1 MLAAL
6 ALLVFPFMP
15 SWIGFWLAIIL
26 QQVSRLLSAIF
37 VLSSSSKT
45 FSLSNYSKVL
55 SESHWASFFHQA
67 SLGNNLNCQFLSNT
81 TLKHKAQN
89 FADDQVDLHAYDFTL
104 QLELL
109 YLMSSFLKKFMVYV
123 LFLFLFFLFTL
134 LFHGLYANQ
143 FEMSLVSPYFGL
155 ESSNKNSETCLS
167 LYGNNSCFD
176 FNRNLLQSTSMI
188 CFVQSM
194 KELKQLRIGS
204 NAFSVVWCVFSML
217 APFMFPCLLGSTWL
231 IKPLLCNSYIFTYA
245 WKYPVL
251 DLHMNT
257 CKLFVWVQ
265 VCSFFYLRGK
275 KLGKHFVLF
284 CLSPRLQGDGV
295 LGFNVGDG

>member
-1 MLAAL
+1 
-6 ALLVFPFMP
+6 
-15 SWIGFWLAIIL
+15 
-26 QQVSRLLSAIF
+26 
-37 VLSSSSKT
+37 
-45 FSLSNYSKVL
+45 
-55 SESHWASFFHQA
+55 
-67 SLGNNLNCQFLSNT
+67 
-81 TLKHKAQN
+81 
-89 FADDQVDLHAYDFTL
+89 
-104 QLELL
+104 
-109 YLMSSFLKKFMVYV
+109 
-123 LFLFLFFLFTL
+123 
-134 LFHGLYANQ
+134 
-143 FEMSLVSPYFGL
+143 
-155 ESSNKNSETCLS
+155 
-167 LYGNNSCFD
+167 
-176 FNRNLLQSTSMI
+176 
-188 CFVQSM
+188 
-194 KELKQLRIGS
+194 
-204 NAFSVVWCVFSML
+204 VVWCVFSML

>member
-1 MLAAL
+1 
-6 ALLVFPFMP
+6 
-15 SWIGFWLAIIL
+15 
-26 QQVSRLLSAIF
+26 
-37 VLSSSSKT
+37 
-45 FSLSNYSKVL
+45 
-55 SESHWASFFHQA
+55 
-67 SLGNNLNCQFLSNT
+67 
-81 TLKHKAQN
+81 
-89 FADDQVDLHAYDFTL
+89 
-104 QLELL
+104 
-109 YLMSSFLKKFMVYV
+109 MVYG
-123 LFLFLFFLFTL
+123 LFLFFLFTL
-134 LFHGLYANQ
+134 LFHGLCANQ
-143 FEMSLVSPYFGL
+143 FEISLVSPYFGL

-284 CLSPRLQGDGV
+284 CLSPRLQDDGV